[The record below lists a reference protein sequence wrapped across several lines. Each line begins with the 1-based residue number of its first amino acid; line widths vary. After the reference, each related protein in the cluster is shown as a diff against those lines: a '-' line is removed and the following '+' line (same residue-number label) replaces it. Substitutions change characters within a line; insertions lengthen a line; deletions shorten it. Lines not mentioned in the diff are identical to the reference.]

1 MEAKKLLKAIG
12 LGLIYTFVGYLLSGS
27 SLSWLLGLAIVYWE
41 MKGGKKK

>member
-12 LGLIYTFVGYLLSGS
+12 LGLIYTFAGYLLSGS

-41 MKGGKKK
+41 TRGKKK